1 MRKLLSL
8 VCVASLAACSN
19 TPKISV
25 AAQTCPQ
32 PPKPPPHLMGKPL
45 PTAGHYSE
53 SARLNMLEWQK

>member
-1 MRKLLSL
+1 MDEGTR
-8 VCVASLAACSN
+8 A
-19 TPKISV
+19 TM
-25 AAQTCPQ
+25 Q